1 MKKITA
7 RLISAVLSLALVMSL
22 VQLIS
27 VTADSS
33 VPTANIVDMQFSLS
47 EYDKTYDNG
56 INTYWKIV
64 LTGDQ
69 NIGFGDSTYWQINLQ
84 QYMIESQST
93 EKDNWEEHNALAD
106 ILRENIYINGIS
118 IAEGL
123 ATDPVNQGLST
134 RIQAGD
140 SKYSSTKNKLIIY
153 VRAEFVA
160 QLDNTYG
167 LNDYTDFTL
176 EIKEGITLN
185 GFAINPIKYKYHADS
200 QLITVDD
207 GTISVNSVDFKYNSD
222 YNNSKYHLF
231 NVNLSDKISDTTA
244 VSQDVLQE
252 HITINGKTVKQG
264 LKDKADST
272 IIYTGSADTGDAD
285 MLYIAVKTDNDP
297 YGINPSSSFDIEVKE
312 GISFGEYTLT
322 PVRYYFNSQTKRM
335 VADDGS
341 VEFVSATL
349 TEEASYI
356 TGGTERGPVWV
367 ITLKTSPEK
376 DIQVV
381 DKNVSYWGLNLQQMM
396 IDSQGDYYAEHNN
409 QAELLRN
416 KIFINGVSV
425 DTALKST
432 NDCTTLIN
440 TPDAN
445 TLVIR
450 INKEKDVYG
459 INLKKGFSLSLR
471 SGLKLAGTPI
481 FPTTYNYSEDGFEI
495 EGALAEEVTTLD
507 PTKAYITS
515 ATVTEGASC
524 EDNHNS
530 ENWIIGIDFDKE
542 IYDSTVADKRG
553 ANTDY
558 YTSHLQS
565 DTWLADNTSSY
576 TELRRYILI
585 NGKALTDCY
594 IDGAYS
600 SWEKFVHISTDD
612 QNKNRLI
619 VSIPK
624 DNSFN
629 FDGTKDFEITILSG
643 ITLNGY
649 KLDEKTVSC
658 SGGNATV
665 SDLLEAK
672 KSEYSKATALDASIE
687 EISKGYCSNHRT
699 DSQWVV
705 TIDFDKNLYASDIYS
720 AVSGGND
727 YYRRHMQAEGW
738 TATAERESTPAEIL
752 SLISINGKSLK
763 NCYAECTSR
772 PFSDAARF
780 AHISAND
787 ATGKT
792 LTIAIP
798 TENPYGFDGTA
809 DFKISVGK
817 GLKIN
822 GYTLSP
828 FILTYTANTNSF
840 SVMDC
845 SSGIPSN
852 ITNVDLLTEGEK
864 TWVIELTTEQDITVS
879 GNGAGDL
886 QFVARQKS
894 ADRKALSQAII
905 DNITINGETIAESI
919 ARVGTNYP
927 VRISANENKLYLK
940 INKKTATTYD
950 NDFAIGDKE
959 DFTVCI
965 RDEIL
970 FGDVLVQPVRWRYDA
985 ESGEF
990 IVDNS
995 EDIKNIASPLLTF
1008 TGTTRETIDS
1018 EGNRLGILLWAGGGS
1033 RYADFYVDSLIRGK
1047 SLNSEIFNDAHGESV
1062 RNCIYV
1068 DGISVNEWLE
1078 YGNQFQVMV
1087 RFEENYIRFLLDGT
1101 REPSLI
1107 EDENHWIEFKEGL
1120 ISATGERVSPCKFYY
1135 DSATRIWTV
1144 VDSYE
1149 DCNKP
1154 WWVENFEQKSEF
1166 AEAGK
1171 QDNPSYVRPELDW
1184 SEEIETEET
1193 VITDEEENYDESEDW
1208 IDNSTD
1214 TEEIT
1219 DSSDTTENE
1228 TENQKEKVTVVKKK
1242 KVKGEVIYENYIP
1255 TGVIVAI
1262 IVGAILVI
1270 GGVISIIIIKVKKKR
1285 RNNI

>member
-1 MKKITA
+1 MKKFTVKIMS
-7 RLISAVLSLALVMSL
+7 LIVAVTMLINL

-27 VTADSS
+27 ATANS
-33 VPTANIVDMQFSLS
+33 VSPTANIIDMQFSLS

-69 NIGFGDSTYWQINLQ
+69 NIGFGDSTYWQTNLQ
-84 QYMIESQST
+84 QYMVESQST
-93 EKDNWEEHNALAD
+93 ERDNWEEHNALAD

-140 SKYSSTKNKLIIY
+140 SKYSSTRNKLIIY

-207 GTISVNSVDFKYNSD
+207 GTLSVSSIDFQHNSD

-231 NVNLSDKISDTTA
+231 ELNINDNFAKNL
-244 VSQDVLQE
+244 VSQNILQE
-252 HITINGKTVKQG
+252 NIVINGKSVKQG
-264 LKDKADST
+264 LTEKADST
-272 IIYTGSADTGDAD
+272 IIYTDDTDNINKIN
-285 MLYIAVKTDNDP
+285 IAVKAENEP
-297 YGINPSSSFDIEVKE
+297 YNIDTTSSFTVEIKE
-312 GISFGEYTLT
+312 GIVLGDYALN
-322 PVRYYFNSQTKRM
+322 PIRYYFSLHTNRM

-341 VEFVSATL
+341 AEFISATL
-349 TEEASYI
+349 TEEESYK

-367 ITLKTSPEK
+367 ITLKTLSEK
-376 DIQVV
+376 NIQVI
-381 DKNVSYWGLNLQQMM
+381 DKNIAYWGLNLQQMM
-396 IDSQGDYYAEHNN
+396 IESQGDYYAEHNS
-409 QAELLRN
+409 QAELLRS
-416 KIFINGVSV
+416 KIFINGISV
-425 DTALKST
+425 DTALKAT

-440 TPDAN
+440 TPDSN

-471 SGLKLAGTPI
+471 SGLKIADTSI

-495 EGALAEEVTTLD
+495 EGALTEEITTLD
-507 PTKAYITS
+507 PTKAYVTS
-515 ATVTEGASC
+515 ATVTQGSSC
-524 EDNHNS
+524 DDNHNS
-530 ENWIIGIDFDKE
+530 ENWIIGINFDKE
-542 IYDSTVADKRG
+542 IYDDTVADKRG
-553 ANTDY
+553 TNKDY

-565 DTWLADNTSSY
+565 DKWIADNTSSY

-585 NGKALTDCY
+585 NGKTLTDCY
-594 IDGAYS
+594 NDGDYS
-600 SWEKFVHISTDD
+600 SWDKFVHISTDA
-612 QNKNRLI
+612 QNKNRLT

-624 DNSFN
+624 NNTFD

-649 KLDEKTVSC
+649 TLAEKTVLC
-658 SGGNATV
+658 SGGNAIAL
-665 SDLLEAK
+665 DLSEAK
-672 KSEYSKATALDASIE
+672 KSEYNKATALDASIE
-687 EISKGYCSNHRT
+687 EKSKNYCSNHKT
-699 DSQWVV
+699 DSQWIV

-727 YYRRHMQAEGW
+727 YYRRHLQAEGW

-752 SLISINGKSLK
+752 SLISLNGKSLK
-763 NCYAECTSR
+763 SCYQECTSR
-772 PFSDAARF
+772 PFSDVARF
-780 AHISAND
+780 VHISAD
-787 ATGKT
+787 DMAGKS

-828 FILTYTANTNSF
+828 FILTYTADTNSF

-845 SSGIPSN
+845 SNGIPSN
-852 ITNVDLLTEGEK
+852 IINVDLLTEGEK
-864 TWVIELTTEQDITVS
+864 TWVVELTTEQDITVT
-879 GNGAGDL
+879 GNGANDL
-886 QFVARQKS
+886 QFVARQKTTE
-894 ADRKALSQAII
+894 RKALSQAII
-905 DNITINGETIAESI
+905 DNITINGETIGESI
-919 ARVGTNYP
+919 ERVGTNYP
-927 VRISANENKLYLK
+927 VRISANGNKLYLK

-970 FGDVLVQPVRWRYDA
+970 FGDVLLQPTRWRYDA

-990 IVDNS
+990 VLDNS

-1008 TGTTRETIDS
+1008 TGATRETTDS
-1018 EGNRLGILLWAGGGS
+1018 EGNRLGILLWPGGSS
-1033 RYADFYVDSLIRGK
+1033 RYADFYVDSLIRGT
-1047 SLNSEIFNDAHGESV
+1047 SLNSEVFNDAHGESV

-1078 YGNQFQVMV
+1078 YGNQYQVMV
-1087 RFEENYIRFLLDGT
+1087 RFEGNYIRFLLDGS

-1107 EDENHWIEFKEGL
+1107 EDEPHWIEFKEGL

-1135 DSATRIWTV
+1135 DSATRVWTV

-1171 QDNPSYVRPELDW
+1171 QDNPSYIRPELDW
-1184 SEEIETEET
+1184 DEEIVIEDAVITDQEFNEELTENENIIDTEET
-1193 VITDEEENYDESEDW
+1193 EP
-1208 IDNSTD
+1208 
-1214 TEEIT
+1214 
-1219 DSSDTTENE
+1219 SDTTLEKE
-1228 TENQKEKVTVVKKK
+1228 EDTESEKEKVKVVKKK

-1255 TGVIVAI
+1255 IGVIVAI
-1262 IVGAILVI
+1262 IVGALLVI
-1270 GGVISIIIIKVKKKR
+1270 GGIISIVIIKSKKKR
-1285 RNNI
+1285 SINN